1 MINSATG
8 RLSKMISLRRS
19 LCRTF
24 GSPGF
29 ESRVPPGPDFSA
41 GETGSMIGVTT
52 NRVTDLTG
60 GWFDRA
66 GQELVMAAHPLGPG
80 SAGTSSDWQ
89 SSRQYTNNQ
98 VVALIRATVIALV
111 LLGVLAAIVLL

>member
-1 MINSATG
+1 
-8 RLSKMISLRRS
+8 
-19 LCRTF
+19 
-24 GSPGF
+24 
-29 ESRVPPGPDFSA
+29 
-41 GETGSMIGVTT
+41 MIGVTT

-60 GWFDRA
+60 GQFDRA

-80 SAGTSSDWQ
+80 SGTSSDWHA
-89 SSRQYTNNQ
+89 SRQYTNNQ